1 MPSSI
6 EFRHGAIELLL
17 LKAMSWGPQHGFSIA
32 RWIQDTA
39 DDVLRLE
46 EGSMYPTLHRMEDKG
61 LVKATRGPGGGFQL
75 LKSPDEILLGDV
87 NAVDRIVPWAKDHGE
102 TADRVVAV
110 DPAWSI
116 DFSAVG

>member
-1 MPSSI
+1 MPSTI

-17 LKAMSWGPQHGFSIA
+17 LKALSWGPQHGFSIA

-61 LVKATRGPGGGFQL
+61 LVQATWGTSENNRRAKFYQL
-75 LKSPDEILLGDV
+75 TPAGRTHL
-87 NAVDRIVPWAKDHGE
+87 
-102 TADRVVAV
+102 ADNSRDWWRYA
-110 DPAWSI
+110 A
-116 DFSAVG
+116 AVGKVLRSTSRPAPARP

>member
-1 MPSSI
+1 MPSTV

-17 LKAMSWGPQHGFSIA
+17 LKAVSWGPQHGFSIA

-61 LVKATRGPGGGFQL
+61 LVKATWGTSENNRRARYYTLTAAGRKRLTAERQEFDQL
-75 LKSPDEILLGDV
+75 IVAIQKVL
-87 NAVDRIVPWAKDHGE
+87 NA
-102 TADRVVAV
+102 
-110 DPAWSI
+110 S
-116 DFSAVG
+116 